1 MIFHPKLKTFSGLI
15 DGKISDSKSDK
26 IHNHLEKCEKCNRIF
41 NIFEGMAKVMSTHQN
56 LSKEFKNNFITNLP
70 DVKRPSQPNYGVV
83 KAVLGSIM
91 IYSNGF
97 DMGIEAAPGMALKI
111 GDKIKV
117 NDKSIALIELND
129 GRTIILNK
137 NTEIKLT
144 SGVYHLK
151 IEIGEIFAMVKSQ
164 TEMFEIETPS
174 AVLGVIGTDLYA
186 KVTKDKETVLKV
198 LKGKVLFQNKAGK
211 IVVSKNRQVEAS
223 EFTKPVE
230 SKIKDKKSIFNWTGA
245 IKPSE
250 QKRRENIKK
259 FGLIGFLIIMIL
271 IGFFYLYNRFEQN
284 RVRISEINHI
294 KNDLFPRQVL
304 DYIVQFNVAAKKAK
318 ELDKNLTV
326 NLQLF
331 IVDKKLGLWSGF
343 MGTDIN
349 TTNHTLTG
357 EIKVRKTNLPNLYVF
372 DESNDLLESRLVKV
386 QGDSNSRYQLYATLQ
401 KPWHIGEERLAWG
414 LAKGN
419 ERLLKKIS
427 SDQYSLKLKN
437 CYVGEDVEVF
447 CLVLPSSFS
456 ILQNSDNYTSSEKIG
471 DSTLYIW
478 QRSVYSDEEHI
489 VDLVIK
495 TK

>member
-1 MIFHPKLKTFSGLI
+1 
-15 DGKISDSKSDK
+15 
-26 IHNHLEKCEKCNRIF
+26 
-41 NIFEGMAKVMSTHQN
+41 
-56 LSKEFKNNFITNLP
+56 
-70 DVKRPSQPNYGVV
+70 
-83 KAVLGSIM
+83 M
-91 IYSNGF
+91 IYSNGYEV
-97 DMGIEAAPGMALKI
+97 GIEATPGMALKI

-117 NDKSIALIELND
+117 DDKSIALIELND

-151 IEIGEIFAMVKSQ
+151 IEIGEIFAMVKPQ

-186 KVTKDKETVLKV
+186 KVTKNKETILKV

-211 IVVSKNRQVEAS
+211 IVVSQNRQVEAS

-230 SKIKDKKSIFNWTGA
+230 SKIKDKKSIISWTNA

-250 QKRRENIKK
+250 QKKGENIKK
-259 FGLIGFLIIMIL
+259 FGLISLLFVIFLM
-271 IGFFYLYNRFEQN
+271 GFFYLSNRIEQN
-284 RVRISEINHI
+284 RVRISEINYI
-294 KNDLFPRQVL
+294 KNDLFPEQLL
-304 DYIVQFNVAAKKAK
+304 DYVIQFNEVTKKAK
-318 ELDKNLTV
+318 ELNKNLTV

-331 IVDKKLGLWSGF
+331 IVDKKLDLWCGF

-349 TTNHTLTG
+349 TTNQILTG

-372 DESNDLLESRLVKV
+372 DESNDLLESRLVKI
-386 QGDSNSRYQLYATLQ
+386 QGDSGDRYQLYATIH

-414 LAKGN
+414 LTKVN
-419 ERLLKKIS
+419 SKILKKITS
-427 SDQYSLKLKN
+427 NQYSLKLRN

-456 ILQNSDNYTSSEKIG
+456 ILRNSDNYTSSEKIG

-478 QRSVYSDEEHI
+478 QRPVSSDEEHI
-489 VDLVIK
+489 VDLVIS

>member
-1 MIFHPKLKTFSGLI
+1 MIFHPKLKTFSRLI
-15 DGKISDSKSDK
+15 DGKISDSKSEK
-26 IHNHLEKCEKCNRIF
+26 IHNHIEKCEKCNRIF

-56 LSKEFKNNFITNLP
+56 LSKEFKNNFITSLP

-91 IYSNGF
+91 IYSNGYEV
-97 DMGIEAAPGMALKI
+97 GIEATPGMALKI

-117 NDKSIALIELND
+117 DDKSIALIELND

-151 IEIGEIFAMVKSQ
+151 IEIGEIFAMVKPQ

-186 KVTKDKETVLKV
+186 KVTKNKETILKV

-211 IVVSKNRQVEAS
+211 IVVSKNRQVAAS
-223 EFTKPVE
+223 EFTKPIE
-230 SKIKDKKSIFNWTGA
+230 SKIKDKKSIVNWIGA

-259 FGLIGFLIIMIL
+259 LGVISFLIIMIL

-284 RVRISEINHI
+284 RVRISEINYI
-294 KNDLFPRQVL
+294 KNEIFPQQIL
-304 DYIVQFNVAAKKAK
+304 DYINQFHKSARETSDPNKKLNVNFQLFTISK
-318 ELDKNLTV
+318 ELELWCGFFGADKN
-326 NLQLF
+326 
-331 IVDKKLGLWSGF
+331 
-343 MGTDIN
+343 
-349 TTNHTLTG
+349 TTTQAFSK
-357 EIKVRKTNLPNLYVF
+357 EFSIRKTNLPNLYVF
-372 DESNDLLESRLVKV
+372 DESNNLLESRLVKIR
-386 QGDSNSRYQLYATLQ
+386 GDSRGRYQLYVILQ
-401 KPWHIGEERLAWG
+401 KPWYVGEERLAWG
-414 LAKGN
+414 LAKVN

-427 SDQYSLKLKN
+427 SNQYSLKLRN

-447 CLVLPSSFS
+447 CLILPSSFS
-456 ILQNSDNYTSSEKIG
+456 ILRNSDNYTSSEKIG

-478 QRSVYSDEEHI
+478 QRPVSSDEEHV
-489 VDLVIK
+489 VDLVIS